1 MSLQTGEG
9 DGDKILKF
17 SEETTTVSATSVDGA
32 PPKMHVLYRDFCLAH
47 TMCHPKGL
55 GCKRHEHKLKSLR
68 TNLEKKRDSV
78 KHNDTGRRT
87 HRSLWRRDTRP
98 STNSEKARRPGNEI
112 GKREEGTKPKC
123 VRWAS
128 RTTH

>member
-9 DGDKILKF
+9 DGEKILKF

-68 TNLEKKRDSV
+68 TNLEKKRASV
-78 KHNDTGRRT
+78 KHNDMMHG
-87 HRSLWRRDTRP
+87 
-98 STNSEKARRPGNEI
+98 STYAQKLMAKGHSALYKLGESSSAR
-112 GKREEGTKPKC
+112 K
-123 VRWAS
+123 
-128 RTTH
+128 